1 MYENVDSWF
10 VADFPYL
17 KESKN
22 WMIAIPSTVDEVASE
37 KNSVKLPTAQF
48 SGPTFYSVFL
58 AILSTL
64 QTYLIYVKKT
74 ANC

>member
-22 WMIAIPSTVDEVASE
+22 WMIAIPSTVEEVASE
-37 KNSVKLPTAQF
+37 KKL
-48 SGPTFYSVFL
+48 S
-58 AILSTL
+58 
-64 QTYLIYVKKT
+64 
-74 ANC
+74 